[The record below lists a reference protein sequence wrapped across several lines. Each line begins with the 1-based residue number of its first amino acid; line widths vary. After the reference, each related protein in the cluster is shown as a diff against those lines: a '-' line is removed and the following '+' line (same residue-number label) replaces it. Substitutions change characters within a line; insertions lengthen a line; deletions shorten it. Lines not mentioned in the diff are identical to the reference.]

1 MKEHEEY
8 IDLKRI
14 FAALWRRVWAIILVA
29 AIFAGAA
36 FGYTKFM
43 VTPMYKAR
51 TLMYVNNSDISVGG
65 ANFSISASDLA
76 AAQSLVGTYIV
87 ILNTRMTLNEVID
100 TANLNYSYEKLA
112 SMVSAEPYEN
122 TEIFAIQ
129 VTSPDPKEAELIANT
144 IGMVLPDKISA
155 VVEGSSVRIVD
166 YAVEPAAPSSPS
178 MTKNVALGALIGIFL
193 TCAVLII
200 LEMRDELI
208 HDSDFLMQNFDI
220 PVLAVIPDLQSSS
233 NIPADYYYQSST
245 PKKVNGGDKNA

>member
-1 MKEHEEY
+1 MKENEEY

-29 AIFAGAA
+29 VICAGLA

-65 ANFSISASDLA
+65 SNFSISASDLA
-76 AAQSLVGTYIV
+76 AAQSLVGTYMV
-87 ILNTRMTLNEVID
+87 ILDTRLTLNDVIE
-100 TANLNYSYEKLA
+100 AAGLNYTYEQLS
-112 SMVSAEPYEN
+112 SMVTAEPFED
-122 TEIFAIQ
+122 TEIFAVE

-144 IGMVLPDKISA
+144 IGQVLPNKISA

-166 YAVEPAAPSSPS
+166 YAVEPASPASPS
-178 MTKNVALGALIGIFL
+178 MTKNVAIGALVGIL
-193 TCAVLII
+193 ITCAIVIV
-200 LEMRDELI
+200 LEMMDELI
-208 HDSDFLMQNFDI
+208 HDSDYLMQNYDI

-245 PKKVNGGDKNA
+245 PKKVKGGENRA